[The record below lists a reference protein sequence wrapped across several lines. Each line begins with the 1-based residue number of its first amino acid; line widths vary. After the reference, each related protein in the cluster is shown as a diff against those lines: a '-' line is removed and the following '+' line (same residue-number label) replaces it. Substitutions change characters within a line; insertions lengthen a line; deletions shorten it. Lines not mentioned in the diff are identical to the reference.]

1 MGNLNKSY
9 SASCS
14 LKHILGGPGAAA
26 RSLSGAWS
34 SRHSKTAAIA
44 LNVPSPEAG
53 SPPRNRGFL

>member
-1 MGNLNKSY
+1 MVNLKKSY
-9 SASCS
+9 GGSHS
-14 LKHILGGPGAAA
+14 LKYILGGPGAAA

-34 SRHSKTAAIA
+34 SRHSKTAGIT